1 MAALVNTTYKEEK
14 KERKEQEVNEEEEK
28 ESADGKSSFPLHFF
42 WLPYTSVPSNSKI
55 MSHFSQN
62 M

>member
-28 ESADGKSSFPLHFF
+28 ESADGKSSFPLHLFGI
-42 WLPYTSVPSNSKI
+42 SSNSKI
-55 MSHFSQN
+55 MSHFSHKK
-62 M
+62 